1 MRIKLLV
8 AGSSVL
14 ALFLALT
21 FPSPAAAQANAEKP
35 QPAPQAQRPRPGQS
49 ITVTGQRSA
58 IVTSADRVSFNVSND
73 LQAQTGTVAD
83 ALRNIPG
90 VEVDLQGNVSLRGD
104 TNVKVLIDG
113 RPSSVLSGDNRGEAL
128 LSMPA
133 GQIERVEVI
142 TNPSAAMSPEGS
154 GGVINL
160 VTKRA
165 RQGNRTATARLT
177 VGGTDRYGLNLSGSQ
192 STPGLTLSAEGGFRR
207 FAGSGEATQFRSR
220 LDPVTGSVI
229 DSRLD
234 ADVENVFK
242 ALTGKFAVDRD
253 LNKSDRLSAEVNYRR
268 FAIDQDRDDV
278 FRSSLAG
285 ASYDRHSDAEMR
297 NRGISGKL
305 SWRHS
310 FSGKGHELVAD
321 LQADMGRFSRDILAF
336 TDFEAAP
343 DNFEHIR
350 NQGKRTNYNPKL
362 DYTRPI
368 GETGSLNLGYEGDY
382 TSTEFDFF
390 GARGASATSLA
401 VVPGLTNRFD
411 YDQRIHAL
419 YGTYKFSRGKLDTQA
434 GLRLEQAGLDIGQV
448 TDGTSF
454 AQQYFRAYPTL
465 HLAYQL
471 TKTQQLRGSF
481 SRRIQR
487 PSPQD
492 LNPYT
497 IYIDPLNVRRGN
509 PNLKPE
515 ITDSF
520 ELGWQRRKGG
530 GFYSLTGFYRRS
542 SGGVTDVISDLG
554 GGVFLTTR
562 ANLTKARRIGVDAIA
577 NGKLSKTLT
586 YNASGTLLWQ
596 EIDPAQ
602 PGLDKRSA
610 TTGSARAN
618 LTWQPNKKD
627 MFQLSASYA
636 GKTLLPQGYRL
647 SSPILNLGYRRTITD
662 KLNLSVSGQD
672 VLGTARQVVVF
683 KSPTLRDRLT
693 QRGNGRM
700 ILASLAYNWG
710 KQTGKKQD
718 PGFDFQQPSGGDIA
732 Q

>member
-1 MRIKLLV
+1 MRSKLIFHCSFIAV
-8 AGSSVL
+8 AAVTVCP
-14 ALFLALT
+14 APA
-21 FPSPAAAQANAEKP
+21 AAAQA
-35 QPAPQAQRPRPGQS
+35 PAQSTPPSQAQRPRPGQS

-58 IVTSADRVSFNVSND
+58 IVTTADRISFNVSND

-83 ALRNIPG
+83 ALRNVPG
-90 VEVDLQGNVSLRGD
+90 VEVDLQGGVSLRGD
-104 TNVKVLIDG
+104 PNVKILIDG
-113 RPSSVLSGDNRGEAL
+113 RPSSVLSGDNRGDAL

-154 GGVINL
+154 AGVINL

-165 RQGNRTATARLT
+165 RQGTRAATGRLT
-177 VGGTDRYGLNLSGSQ
+177 LGGTDRYGLNLSTSQ
-192 STPGLTLSAEGGFRR
+192 STPGLTLSGEAGYRR
-207 FAGSGEATQFRSR
+207 FAGSGDATQLRSR
-220 LDPVTGSVI
+220 LDPVSGATI

-234 ADVENVFK
+234 ATMENVFS
-242 ALTGKFAVDRD
+242 ALTGKLAVDRD
-253 LNKSDRLSAEVNYRR
+253 INKSDRLSAEANYRR
-268 FAIDQDRDDV
+268 FAIDMHRDDV
-278 FRSSLAG
+278 FQSAVPG
-285 ASYDRHSDAEMR
+285 TSYDRRSDAELR

-310 FSGKGHELVAD
+310 FSSKGHELVAD
-321 LQADMGRFSRDILAF
+321 LQADKARFTRDIRAL
-336 TDFEAAP
+336 TDFDAAP

-350 NQGKRTNYNPKL
+350 NTGDRTNYNPKL

-368 GETGSLNLGYEGDY
+368 GDTDSLNVGYEGDY
-382 TSTEFDFF
+382 TATEFDSF
-390 GARGASATSLA
+390 GARGPADDALV

-419 YGTYKFSRGKLDTQA
+419 YGTYKFQRGKLDTQA
-434 GLRLEQAGLDIGQV
+434 GLRLEQAGLGIDQV

-454 AQQYFRAYPTL
+454 SQHYFRAYPTL

-497 IYIDPLNVRRGN
+497 IYIDPLNLRRGN
-509 PNLKPE
+509 PNLQPE

-530 GFYSLTGFYRRS
+530 SFYSLTGFYRRS
-542 SGGVTDVISDLG
+542 SGGVTDVISDVG

-562 ANLTKARRIGVDAIA
+562 ANLTKARRVGADAIA

-602 PGLDKRSA
+602 GGLDKRSA
-610 TTGSARAN
+610 TTGSARGN

-627 MFQLSASYA
+627 FFQLSASYG

-647 SSPILNLGYRRTITD
+647 SSPILNLGYRRAITD

-672 VLGTARQVVVF
+672 VLGTARQVIVF
-683 KSPTLRDRLT
+683 RSPTIRDRLV
-693 QRGNGRM
+693 QRGNGRT
-700 ILASLAYNWG
+700 ILFSLAYNWG
-710 KQTGKKQD
+710 KQTGRKQD